1 MGLDN
6 GICVRGLKRNSL
18 IGRLFKYPFDEDY
31 GEAPDICYWRKCWN
45 IRGAIFSEIEHKNQ
59 YENYRTNLS
68 RMDVKHIREWIKW
81 FLANPDEWHGSIW
94 EFSEIEDTLK
104 RDSRNLL
111 ILYLLMGVKKGLQ
124 PYFYDSY

>member
-45 IRGAIFSEIEHKNQ
+45 IRGMIFSLFGGAEAYRSDLTRDDILFIRDEIK
-59 YENYRTNLS
+59 Y
-68 RMDVKHIREWIKW
+68 M
-81 FLANPDEWHGSIW
+81 LAHPDEWHGSIW
-94 EFSEIEDTLK
+94 EFSEIESTLK